1 MHIDWLPSTVLQ
13 TNGKLGLT
21 HMPGSRAA
29 RDADLA
35 ALQTSGV
42 DALVCLQQ
50 PREFQQI
57 NPPETLAERQAAV
70 SAHHIQFVHDAI
82 TDFAP
87 PTIEQ
92 AQRIVAE
99 VVCLL
104 NTGKTVVVHCFAGLG
119 RAGTIA
125 ACVLVDQSYP
135 ADEAVK
141 IIRQYRKGAIQTQ
154 AQVDFIRQFAH
165 RL

>member
-1 MHIDWLPSTVLQ
+1 MQIDWLPSTVLQ

-29 RDADLA
+29 RDNDLA
-35 ALQTSGV
+35 ALQTLGI

-50 PREFQQI
+50 PKEFQQI
-57 NPPETLAERQAAV
+57 NPPETIVERQAAV
-70 SAHHIQFVHDAI
+70 NAHHIQFIHDAI

-87 PTIEQ
+87 PTIAQ

-99 VVCLL
+99 LTSLL
-104 NTGKTVVVHCFAGLG
+104 QAGKTLVVHCFAGLG
-119 RAGTIA
+119 RAGTIS
-125 ACVLVDQSYP
+125 ACVLVDQGYS

-141 IIRQYRKGAIQTQ
+141 LIRQYRTGAIQTQ

-165 RL
+165 R